1 MKIDWAK
8 IKYNIRLRLMPEDE
22 LAKNRAM
29 IIAENCANS
38 IQANLVGGNF
48 FTGLFLL
55 LNATTVQIGLI
66 NILTYVSNLLQ
77 LFSPLFLE
85 RFAKRKKMLIW
96 SRIIIHILNIIVI
109 GVAANLPVPDRT
121 RVYIILGVVALL
133 NAVSAFTGPG
143 FSIWHMQSVPERER
157 ANYFSINTRL
167 VNLAAYIFILGGGV
181 FVDAFKARG
190 LDMLG
195 FMLLRGLAIGFAALD
210 IWLLAR
216 VKEYE
221 YPKGTPPNIAMLF
234 TEPFKCKRYLV
245 SVLIIFLWNFFAT
258 TTGSYY
264 TVYMLETLKVNYSFL
279 SVCSAMYVPIT
290 MFLAPVW
297 ARYIN
302 RTSWLAVFWK
312 VLIMYGL
319 FFCGHS
325 FVNVSCIWLYPV
337 VVFLCFLFSPA
348 VNLVMSNMA
357 FYNIPRENQTIYLS
371 FCSTLS
377 MVGAIL
383 GNLFATQFMLR
394 TADVDFRVFGMHM
407 LNNQFMP
414 TITGLLIML
423 LGGIVYFI
431 HRREVAMEK
440 KAPPVPEPF

>member
-1 MKIDWAK
+1 MSEAQPIRISIWA
-8 IKYNIRLRLMPEDE
+8 LLGWV
-22 LAKNRAM
+22 LAVA
-29 IIAENCANS
+29 
-38 IQANLVGGNF
+38 LVVGGLGWYP
-48 FTGLFLL
+48 TVYWSQIDGLHAMAWAMAVVMTAMLVSGLL
-55 LNATTVQIGLI
+55 IARSAKDGAAAAAMMFVM
-66 NILTYVSNLLQ
+66 VSMI
-77 LFSPLFLE
+77 
-85 RFAKRKKMLIW
+85 R
-96 SRIIIHILNIIVI
+96 I
-109 GVAANLPVPDRT
+109 GVCMALT
-121 RVYIILGVVALL
+121 VV
-133 NAVSAFTGPG
+133 G
-143 FSIWHMQSVPERER
+143 W
-157 ANYFSINTRL
+157 
-167 VNLAAYIFILGGGV
+167 
-181 FVDAFKARG
+181 
-190 LDMLG
+190 
-195 FMLLRGLAIGFAALD
+195 
-210 IWLLAR
+210 WLLALPLSPLLIWMF
-216 VKEYE
+216 VLY
-221 YPKGTPPNIAMLF
+221 IAMLF